1 MLQSD
6 KERRA
11 LQSILDR
18 ASTDLA
24 FRRQLLT
31 DPRDAI
37 LDAFGVAIPHNF
49 RIKFVEREPGVDALV
64 VLPDVVSGSNELS
77 DDDLE
82 SVAGGVEETAEW
94 ADDVDGEGQE

>member
-24 FRRQLLT
+24 FRGRLLS

-64 VLPDVVSGSNELS
+64 VLPDVVNRSTELS
-77 DDDLE
+77 DEELDT
-82 SVAGGVEETAEW
+82 VAGGVEETAEW
-94 ADDVDGEGQE
+94 ADDVDGEEEV